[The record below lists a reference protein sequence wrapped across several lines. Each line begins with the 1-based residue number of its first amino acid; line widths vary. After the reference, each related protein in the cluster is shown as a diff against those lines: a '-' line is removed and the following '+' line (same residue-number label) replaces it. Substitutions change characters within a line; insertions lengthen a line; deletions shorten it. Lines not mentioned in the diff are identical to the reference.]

1 MFSWC
6 HWWIF
11 TKLKR
16 VKDSSEAYIRVC
28 QEWTSVSGRSIMWCD
43 GPSPNILRL
52 GGSAICRLE
61 HFCCTKPFLFWNISM
76 KCETSSKWRCRLAQ
90 TILHSWSSGRL
101 LVIGRMLQELIV
113 IFFQVARNKK
123 KPICDSPTE
132 VPRCFSQSTSPSPWP
147 APLLSYHAAHTQ
159 SVPFSFADS
168 AGHFY
173 NPFFCFY
180 IDSFLFMKSN
190 AKDFVARITLIMM

>member
-52 GGSAICRLE
+52 GGSAICRSE
-61 HFCCTKPFLFWNISM
+61 HFSCTKPFLFWNISM

-90 TILHSWSSGRL
+90 TILHSWSSGRF

-123 KPICDSPTE
+123 NLYVIAPQRSRDASVK
-132 VPRCFSQSTSPSPWP
+132 VRPRPLDRHPCCHTMPLTHNLFPSPSQTQR
-147 APLLSYHAAHTQ
+147 AIFTILS
-159 SVPFSFADS
+159 SVSILIHSFSW
-168 AGHFY
+168 
-173 NPFFCFY
+173 NQMP
-180 IDSFLFMKSN
+180 
-190 AKDFVARITLIMM
+190 RILSQE